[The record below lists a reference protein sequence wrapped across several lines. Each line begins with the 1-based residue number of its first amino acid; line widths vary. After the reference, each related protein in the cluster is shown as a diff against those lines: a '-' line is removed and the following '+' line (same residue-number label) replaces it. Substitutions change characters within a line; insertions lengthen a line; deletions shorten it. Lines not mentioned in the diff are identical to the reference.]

1 MTAVFDLSVTD
12 GLLTTTRA
20 VRKRLDFERPVE
32 PEVLLDC
39 LRIAT
44 QAPTGSNAQGWR
56 WLIVTDRGKRAAL
69 ADLYRKIGEVYLRQA
84 AASLGEDGDAQTKR
98 VYDSALYLMENLERV
113 PVHVIPCLL
122 GRVPAD
128 APAAMHAGFWGSIF
142 PAIWSFQLALRSRG
156 LGSALTTLH
165 LAVADEAAKL
175 LEIPDDV
182 TQAALLPVAYTVGT
196 EFKVSQRRPVEEI
209 SYWDAWKRPLP

>member
-1 MTAVFDLSVTD
+1 M
-12 GLLTTTRA
+12 
-20 VRKRLDFERPVE
+20 
-32 PEVLLDC
+32 
-39 LRIAT
+39 
-44 QAPTGSNAQGWR
+44 
-56 WLIVTDRGKRAAL
+56 
-69 ADLYRKIGEVYLRQA
+69 
-84 AASLGEDGDAQTKR
+84 
-98 VYDSALYLMENLERV
+98 YDSALYLMENLERV

-128 APAAMHAGFWGSIF
+128 APSAMHAGFWGSIF